1 MTLYFYE
8 HNMVLFIMGMLM
20 GMIVTMIVFA
30 FAIPKDKE
38 SDTKT
43 AKPRKSFREFLEL
56 IKSKI
61 KEDLSK

>member
-8 HNMVLFIMGMLM
+8 HNMVLFTMGMLL
-20 GMIVTMIVFA
+20 GMIVAMIIFA
-30 FAIPKDKE
+30 FAVPKGKE

-43 AKPRKSFREFLEL
+43 AKPLKSFREFLEL